1 MLPPDPRWCARI
13 NAHRHPPEPEDPPV
27 AIPAAVPA
35 AVPLPAPPAVP
46 AAAAPDGLD
55 ESCDVCGSTR
65 TEWRKCK
72 LVCLVCRQ
80 IVKSCADL

>member
-13 NAHRHPPEPEDPPV
+13 NAHRHPPEPE
-27 AIPAAVPA
+27 ASPAPAPVPA
-35 AVPLPAPPAVP
+35 PMPTSQALPTAEV
-46 AAAAPDGLD
+46 PDGLD

>member
-13 NAHRHPPEPEDPPV
+13 SAHRHPDETEPPV
-27 AIPAAVPA
+27 EAVPGPSPAAG
-35 AVPLPAPPAVP
+35 
-46 AAAAPDGLD
+46 APDGLD
-55 ESCDVCGSTR
+55 EGCDVCGSAR

-72 LVCLVCRQ
+72 LVCLDCRQ

>member
-13 NAHRHPPEPEDPPV
+13 NAHRHPAD
-27 AIPAAVPA
+27 AAPAATPA
-35 AVPLPAPPAVP
+35 PVPAPPAAP
-46 AAAAPDGLD
+46 AGGLD
-55 ESCDVCGSTR
+55 ESCDVCGSAR

-72 LVCLVCRQ
+72 LVCLDCRQ

>member
-13 NAHRHPPEPEDPPV
+13 AAHRHPPEPDVPV
-27 AIPAAVPA
+27 APVAPAMPVP
-35 AVPLPAPPAVP
+35 PSPE
-46 AAAAPDGLD
+46 GLD
-55 ESCDVCGSTR
+55 ESCDVCGSGR

-72 LVCLVCRQ
+72 LVCLDCRQ

>member
-13 NAHRHPPEPEDPPV
+13 NAHRHPPEAE
-27 AIPAAVPA
+27 
-35 AVPLPAPPAVP
+35 APPAPAPVQVP
-46 AAAAPDGLD
+46 PAAPDGGLD
-55 ESCDVCGSTR
+55 ESCDVCGSAR

-72 LVCLVCRQ
+72 LVCLDCRQ

>member
-13 NAHRHPPEPEDPPV
+13 HAHRDAPPEPAPSQ
-27 AIPAAVPA
+27 PA
-35 AVPLPAPPAVP
+35 PAPPDA
-46 AAAAPDGLD
+46 LD
-55 ESCDVCGSTR
+55 EACEICGSPR

-72 LVCLVCRQ
+72 LVCLDCRQ

>member
-13 NAHRHPPEPEDPPV
+13 AAHRHPPEPE
-27 AIPAAVPA
+27 APAAPIAPA
-35 AVPLPAPPAVP
+35 APPSAPAG
-46 AAAAPDGLD
+46 GLD
-55 ESCDVCGSTR
+55 ESCDVCGSGR

-72 LVCLVCRQ
+72 LVCLDCRQ

>member
-13 NAHRHPPEPEDPPV
+13 NAHRHPPEPEANPT
-27 AIPAAVPA
+27 PAAAPA
-35 AVPLPAPPAVP
+35 PAPPAP
-46 AAAAPDGLD
+46 AEGLD

>member
-13 NAHRHPPEPEDPPV
+13 NAHRHPPEPEALPV
-27 AIPAAVPA
+27 PAPAAVPT
-35 AVPLPAPPAVP
+35 PQNLS
-46 AAAAPDGLD
+46 AAASPDGLD
-55 ESCDVCGSTR
+55 ESCDVCGSMR

>member
-13 NAHRHPPEPEDPPV
+13 AAHRHPPEPEALTTPV
-27 AIPAAVPA
+27 VPA
-35 AVPLPAPPAVP
+35 MPSPPSP
-46 AAAAPDGLD
+46 EGLD
-55 ESCDVCGSTR
+55 ESCDVCGSGR

-72 LVCLVCRQ
+72 LVCLDCRQ